1 MAKSKISASYD
12 NSAPFYRKLI
22 TVGGGVLRPNCILDV
37 KTDKKVGNFL
47 VREGCFQFGGAPG
60 RVREGYGVG

>member
-22 TVGGGVLRPNCILDV
+22 TVPPLGIGGHVYFNGPCPEY
-37 KTDKKVGNFL
+37 FL
-47 VREGCFQFGGAPG
+47 
-60 RVREGYGVG
+60 

>member
-22 TVGGGVLRPNCILDV
+22 TVPPLPPVSFSDTINQNIL
-37 KTDKKVGNFL
+37 N
-47 VREGCFQFGGAPG
+47 R
-60 RVREGYGVG
+60 R

>member
-22 TVGGGVLRPNCILDV
+22 TVGGGCSHCDANIHP
-37 KTDKKVGNFL
+37 
-47 VREGCFQFGGAPG
+47 EGK
-60 RVREGYGVG
+60 

>member
-22 TVGGGVLRPNCILDV
+22 TVE
-37 KTDKKVGNFL
+37 
-47 VREGCFQFGGAPG
+47 RE
-60 RVREGYGVG
+60 RVRAREK

>member
-22 TVGGGVLRPNCILDV
+22 TVPPPTVVILHQINACGKDKPQNEVTLNSLTLNIFELR
-37 KTDKKVGNFL
+37 
-47 VREGCFQFGGAPG
+47 
-60 RVREGYGVG
+60 

>member
-22 TVGGGVLRPNCILDV
+22 TVWGGPLLMMMGDAMTPFDPVFTVNV
-37 KTDKKVGNFL
+37 K
-47 VREGCFQFGGAPG
+47 
-60 RVREGYGVG
+60 